1 MAYYVPGCIGNY
13 NFAIVTLF
21 ARIRFIEGCNTIDL
35 MKNASTHRE
44 KEEIALVVMLDLNDK
59 TVTDLKLDCKHAGTC
74 KITTCRNLLIKM
86 INKSLDQKN
95 NSLIFQL

>member
-13 NFAIVTLF
+13 NFAIIALF

-35 MKNASTHRE
+35 MRNARTHRE
-44 KEEIALVVMLDLNDK
+44 KEEFALVVMLDLNDK
-59 TVTDLKLDCKHAGTC
+59 TVTDLKLDCKHASTC
-74 KITTCRNLLIKM
+74 KITICRNLLIKM
-86 INKSLDQKN
+86 INESLDQKN

>member
-35 MKNASTHRE
+35 MRNARTRRE
-44 KEEIALVVMLDLNDK
+44 KEEIALVAMLDLNDRAIS
-59 TVTDLKLDCKHAGTC
+59 DLNLD
-74 KITTCRNLLIKM
+74 
-86 INKSLDQKN
+86 
-95 NSLIFQL
+95 